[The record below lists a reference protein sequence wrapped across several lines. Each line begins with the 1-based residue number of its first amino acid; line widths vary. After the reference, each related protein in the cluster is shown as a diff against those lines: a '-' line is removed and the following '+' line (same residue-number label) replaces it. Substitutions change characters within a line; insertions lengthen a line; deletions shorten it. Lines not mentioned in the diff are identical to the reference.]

1 MKIVFFGS
9 IPTATSC
16 LMMLTSLFDKQS
28 VFVITDDGYETDDGE
43 TVFEFCKRKNLN
55 ITTLNELS
63 NSSET
68 FDYGFSVRFNKIISK
83 QVINKFNKGI
93 INFHGGPLP
102 EYRGSSNHIFAI
114 LNEEKKFGPTLHFID
129 EGIDTGNIITTKMF
143 EISEDDTG
151 YTLFQKTL
159 NLGKELFYDL
169 IKKIALGIEIE
180 SVPQNLS
187 KGNTYKVKDLT
198 KYQYISS
205 LNLSEKELLKRLKAF
220 YHPYKSGVILELGDK
235 KIEMKLQR

>member
-1 MKIVFFGS
+1 MNIVFFGS

-16 LMMLTSLFDKQS
+16 LKKLVSLFGKQS
-28 VFVITDDGYETDDGE
+28 IFVITDHGYETDEGE
-43 TVFEFCKRKNLN
+43 TVFEFCKRENLN
-55 ITTLNELS
+55 IITLDELS
-63 NSSET
+63 NSSERY
-68 FDYGFSVRFNKIISK
+68 DYGFSVRFNKIISK

-102 EYRGSSNHIFAI
+102 DYRGSANHIFAI
-114 LNEEKKFGPTLHFID
+114 LNEEKNFGPTFHFID
-129 EGIDTGNIITTKMF
+129 EGIDTGNIIATKMF

-159 NLGKELFYDL
+159 NTGEKVFYEL
-169 IKKIALGIEIE
+169 IKKIASGQEIK

-187 KGNTYKVKDLT
+187 EGNTYKVKDLR
-198 KYQYISS
+198 KYQHINS
-205 LNLSEKELLKRLKAF
+205 LDLSEKELLKRLKAF
-220 YHPYKSGVILELGDK
+220 YHPYKSGVILELGDE

>member
-16 LMMLTSLFDKQS
+16 LMILISFFDKQS
-28 VFVITDDGYETDDGE
+28 VFVITDEEYETDDGE
-43 TVFEFCKRKNLN
+43 TVFEFCKRENLN
-55 ITTLNELS
+55 ITTLNKLS
-63 NSSET
+63 NSTET

-102 EYRGSSNHIFAI
+102 EYRGSTNHIFAI
-114 LNEEKKFGPTLHFID
+114 LNEEKKFGPTFHFID

-143 EISEDDTG
+143 EISEEDTG
-151 YTLFQKTL
+151 YTLFKKTL
-159 NLGKELFYDL
+159 KTGEEIFYEL
-169 IKKIALGIEIE
+169 IKKIYTGIEIE

-187 KGNTYKVKDLT
+187 EGNTYKVKDL
-198 KYQYISS
+198 KNYQYIRS

-220 YHPYKSGVILELGDK
+220 YHPFKLSVVLELGNE